1 MSWRD
6 SYGEEGYG
14 EGDVL
19 GFYISLPDG
28 ERYEPQVN
36 LNNKGKPFLVQ
47 GQDAQAHVPGECVS
61 NSSFSNFFHFPPMD
75 SMTTWLAPCCP
86 YG

>member
-6 SYGEEGYG
+6 KYGDEGYRK
-14 EGDVL
+14 GDML

-28 ERYEPQVN
+28 ERYEPQVS

-47 GQDAQAHVPGECVS
+47 GQDTVAHVPCECLFQIPCVCYA
-61 NSSFSNFFHFPPMD
+61 NLKRHACNCVFFEGQFF
-75 SMTTWLAPCCP
+75 
-86 YG
+86 